1 MLRGHYSPPFCS
13 WIAAA
18 LQTKV
23 SRERIGSELEGML
36 TGPRPF
42 HALCLLHRLNL
53 LEPVFGASLDWEA
66 ALSTADLAWQ
76 GLEEAQLSLDKDA
89 QRDFLAAALLLGL
102 RGEKKAGPKGREEPV
117 STGILRSSL
126 KWPIKS
132 ADRVEAL
139 HTWAPRLEELLD
151 WQELGSKDAPKPS
164 PSASEPLPA
173 SAVLTMG
180 HALRALRTSWREG
193 FLLAG
198 VLAGGPAGRVAG
210 SLSRLTALAERAGI
224 QDCAEWKPLLDGHR
238 VMSLLGVKGR
248 AVGLAAAAVVDWQ
261 LLHPSA
267 SAAECERWL
276 LEESDWAQGSGLSGI
291 KRQEPEHDSKA

>member
-1 MLRGHYSPPFCS
+1 MVNLCRVWATDCSIKHQSTPNHCPF
-13 WIAAA
+13 A
-18 LQTKV
+18 
-23 SRERIGSELEGML
+23 
-36 TGPRPF
+36 
-42 HALCLLHRLNL
+42 
-53 LEPVFGASLDWEA
+53 
-66 ALSTADLAWQ
+66 
-76 GLEEAQLSLDKDA
+76 AQLSLDKDA

-102 RGEKKAGPKGREEPV
+102 RGEKKAGPKGREEPA

-139 HTWAPRLEELLD
+139 HTWAPRLEELLERQVGVHLCGSWKMVEVLAIQD
-151 WQELGSKDAPKPS
+151 CHWQEGKARALAKYLSQYVYLLLQELGSKDAPKPS

-210 SLSRLTALAERAGI
+210 SLSYLTALAERAGI
-224 QDCAEWKPLLDGHR
+224 QGCAEWKPLLDGHR

-276 LEESDWAQGSGLSGI
+276 LEESDWARGAGLSGI
-291 KRQEPEHDSKA
+291 KRQEPEHESKA

>member
-1 MLRGHYSPPFCS
+1 M
-13 WIAAA
+13 
-18 LQTKV
+18 
-23 SRERIGSELEGML
+23 
-36 TGPRPF
+36 
-42 HALCLLHRLNL
+42 
-53 LEPVFGASLDWEA
+53 
-66 ALSTADLAWQ
+66 
-76 GLEEAQLSLDKDA
+76 SLDKDA

-151 WQELGSKDAPKPS
+151 WQVGRCRCGSWKMVEVLVIQDCHRQEGKARALAKYLSQYVYLLLQELGSKDAPKPS

-261 LLHPSA
+261 LLHPRRARPSA
-267 SAAECERWL
+267 SAGCWRSQTGPKEAGSAESSARNRSMTRKRDACGLCNLAGFLSL
-276 LEESDWAQGSGLSGI
+276 L
-291 KRQEPEHDSKA
+291 